1 MINTIPYTCTVD
13 FKPVEGCE
21 DCEIL
26 TYTHGE
32 PTTCPE
38 CQDDQLAEA
47 QND

>member
-1 MINTIPYTCTVD
+1 MLRTIPYTCTVD

-21 DCEIL
+21 DCQIL
-26 TYTHGE
+26 TKALE
-32 PTTCPE
+32 APTTCPE